1 MPIISAPHFV
11 YNPSARPSPSCKVS
25 IDTAGHTMLGTHVKF
40 TVAPLAKFQ
49 TRPLPPLSRH
59 SPCSFFFFVLITT

>member
-1 MPIISAPHFV
+1 
-11 YNPSARPSPSCKVS
+11 
-25 IDTAGHTMLGTHVKF
+25 MLGTHVKF
-40 TVAPLAKFQ
+40 TVAPLAKFE